1 MSQNK
6 TLQDLKTSLMVLIMT
21 TWKSVVT
28 NWSIKE
34 ITAFENLFWSKI
46 YLNSLLL
53 YELNQNCF

>member
-21 TWKSVVT
+21 TWKSVVS

-34 ITAFENLFWSKI
+34 IIAFENLFWSKI